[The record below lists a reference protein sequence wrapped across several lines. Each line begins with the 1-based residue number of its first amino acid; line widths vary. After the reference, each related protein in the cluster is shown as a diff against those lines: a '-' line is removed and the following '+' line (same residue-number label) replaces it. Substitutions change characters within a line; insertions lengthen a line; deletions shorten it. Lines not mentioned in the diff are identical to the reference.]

1 MNPQEAY
8 RHKIEAEMELA
19 QGKLTDFK
27 TQPRSLT
34 VEDRVKHIRRIE
46 ELELRI
52 IDVRAK
58 WLELDGARDDDILR
72 QMRGD
77 VESTWKALQ
86 HEIHEAITD
95 VQS

>member
-1 MNPQEAY
+1 MNPQVA
-8 RHKIEAEMELA
+8 HCLKIEAEMELS
-19 QGKLTDFK
+19 QGKLADFK

-34 VEDRVKHIRRIE
+34 IEDRVKHIRRIE
-46 ELELRI
+46 ELELQI
-52 IDVRAK
+52 VDVRAK
-58 WLELDGARDDDILR
+58 WHELDGARDDDILR

-86 HEIHEAITD
+86 HEIHETITD